1 LKGKKQWFAA
11 ENKKHEQA
19 WLQTPKKPPTK
30 KEKPFEKEQENLVE
44 NTIDKQLFLWYL
56 EQCLVQPL
64 PQCKACASN
73 ALLGAKCWHQV
84 FLKINFIF
92 KRVKE

>member
-30 KEKPFEKEQENLVE
+30 KEKLFEKEQENLVE

-73 ALLGAKCWHQV
+73 ALLGAKCWAQL
-84 FLKINFIF
+84 FFCF
-92 KRVKE
+92 